1 MLLSYLLA
9 YLYNNNNNDDD
20 DYYYYCYSSQVKSS
34 QKSSQ
39 TSIYIARAK
48 PLMRC
53 MYARTLLILNIFTF
67 KIVIPQILSVKSHTV
82 GSNWMSSRTLYR
94 TVCSISRAYRFFLFQ
109 FYLAYQLILTYHTHC
124 DIQLYIIIMPPP
136 LGQRALGDDARL
148 TSVCLSR
155 TSGISRKQRGLGRLP
170 LAQRWPTSHVTPT
183 PLSRSKGQR
192 STCRG
197 RGIGGLPYS
206 LLYRRRLA
214 RLVVAVGYHTQGGPV
229 YCGGHLRRRYSMVY
243 LCRVRL
249 GLVRQSKLSTRHLRA
264 SDVKDTQVCV
274 TYVRASSSSSRQL

>member
-9 YLYNNNNNDDD
+9 YLYNNNNNDD

-94 TVCSISRAYRFFLFQ
+94 TVCSISRAYRFFSVLV
-109 FYLAYQLILTYHTHC
+109 LSCVPTDPHLPHTLRYTVVHYYYAPAPRSEGIRRWC
-124 DIQLYIIIMPPP
+124 ASD
-136 LGQRALGDDARL
+136 
-148 TSVCLSR
+148 VCLSVAYIGHKSKTER
-155 TSGISRKQRGLGRLP
+155 PRKTTIGTEVAHITRDSD
-170 LAQRWPTSHVTPT
+170 TTFKVK
-183 PLSRSKGQR
+183 RSKVNLQGAGHWRPPVQ
-192 STCRG
+192 
-197 RGIGGLPYS
+197 
-206 LLYRRRLA
+206 
-214 RLVVAVGYHTQGGPV
+214 LVISAAP
-229 YCGGHLRRRYSMVY
+229 C
-243 LCRVRL
+243 
-249 GLVRQSKLSTRHLRA
+249 
-264 SDVKDTQVCV
+264 
-274 TYVRASSSSSRQL
+274 